1 MGIIIPLFLI
11 ILTSIIIWKS
21 SDGFDIASSY
31 LGRNLSD
38 GVKGAT
44 INAIS
49 SSLPELLTTIFF
61 LVFLKDAKGFSG
73 GIGTVAGSAVF
84 NAMIIPA
91 FSVLVVYYY
100 KISKS
105 IKVSKNV
112 IIKRQHLIT
121 VSPNYIN
128 LNYLL

>member
-1 MGIIIPLFLI
+1 M
-11 ILTSIIIWKS
+11 
-21 SDGFDIASSY
+21 
-31 LGRNLSD
+31 GRNLSD

-91 FSVLVVYYY
+91 FSVLIVYYY

-112 IIKRQHLIT
+112 LSET
-121 VSPNYIN
+121 VSHYC
-128 LNYLL
+128 